1 MGAGGEH
8 VPASCRCVILVRSS
22 LVCFVHRHRWTRTV
36 FDCASGGRF
45 SSSSGLVAAF
55 VEIKFG
61 TFLTQNPVGFLLS
74 GITAAAQTASVNSP
88 EQPIYLPD
96 PLVTALGP
104 QNLQNLWLIAEI
116 SNIGRLAVTV
126 QGCQWHTAKG
136 KTIERR
142 PATPGVSFPHRLD
155 ANDQCIAVI
164 DLRTI
169 IAVLDA
175 PFGETRTSGRDVWPI
190 IRLGN
195 RRTVKGKRIQIPVT
209 SDPSQNTLKSEEN
222 PQLPFK
228 LTVESGSN
236 VEGRRGRAVVKGYI
250 EQGSVSIGDKL
261 ELVSAQ
267 ATIHIGEC
275 IGVGSLPSLIKL
287 VRNGGLSA
295 FWLVDL
301 MRKMSA
307 REMCCR
313 PLRLTD
319 HSVVR
324 PVRLVGSRRWPGVLP
339 LPQSA

>member
-1 MGAGGEH
+1 MYQLT
-8 VPASCRCVILVRSS
+8 AS
-22 LVCFVHRHRWTRTV
+22 
-36 FDCASGGRF
+36 A
-45 SSSSGLVAAF
+45 SSSSGPAWSALFIAIAGLVLSLTALGWQVLVF
-55 VEIKFG
+55 FRSGSRVRVEIRFG
-61 TFLTQNPVGFLLS
+61 TFLTQNPVGFLLP
-74 GITAAAQTASVNSP
+74 GITAAAQTASANSP

-104 QNLQNLWLIAEI
+104 QNLQSLWLIAEI

-175 PFGETRTSGRDVWPI
+175 PFGETRTSGRDIWPV

-222 PQLPFK
+222 PRLPFK

-236 VEGRRGRAVVKGYI
+236 VEGRRGRALVKGYI

-275 IGVGSLPSLIKL
+275 IGVGSLPQPNQASPQ
-287 VRNGGLSA
+287 
-295 FWLVDL
+295 
-301 MRKMSA
+301 RKI
-307 REMCCR
+307 
-313 PLRLTD
+313 
-319 HSVVR
+319 V
-324 PVRLVGSRRWPGVLP
+324 GVLVSGLNEEDVSP
-339 LPQSA
+339 GDALQALTPN